1 MKRAEST
8 VDLRYFRPISAARRR
23 RERFPWYF
31 DMSSAAVLVVSVA
44 LISLVSLLY
53 LIQTSQ
59 IATTGYELG
68 RLDLQKEEL
77 LREQQQLQYQVSQF
91 QNLGQI
97 EAAARDR
104 LGMGRPMTSTYLPV
118 LLPAQGGEMKAGGSG
133 VPSPGD
139 ANGQNLWDELS
150 SQYTWASHGQ
160 TP

>member
-1 MKRAEST
+1 MKRADST
-8 VDLRYFRPISAARRR
+8 FDLRYFRPISAARRR

-31 DMSSAAVLVVSVA
+31 DMSSATVLVVSVV

-77 LREQQQLQYQVSQF
+77 LREQQQLQYSVSQY

-97 EAAARDR
+97 EATARDK
-104 LGMGRPMTSTYLPV
+104 LGMVRPMTSTYLPV
-118 LLPAQGGEMKAGGSG
+118 LLPEQNGEMKAGGSG
-133 VPSPGD
+133 VLSPMDG
-139 ANGQNLWDELS
+139 NGQDLWDEIS
-150 SQYTWASHGQ
+150 SQYTWALHGQ